1 MSDSQL
7 AVALR
12 SRSPDALTELLDAYG
27 DRLFSYC
34 WCMLRNRENAQVALR
49 DALVVATA
57 QIGHL
62 VFDEWLGLWLYSL
75 ARGEC
80 LRREAA
86 PAADADEPAAVAGTD
101 DADSRLMAWK
111 AVTNMPADEVEA
123 LELSTRHEVDLRL
136 VLGLPEAE
144 VQALLDRARLDLQ
157 RALGAEILIKLS
169 PACPDRSALMS
180 GWTDTTTSAQRDR
193 LLEHAAGCPV
203 CGLDLPRSVSPAR
216 VFALLPAPVLS
227 SAARLEVLGFFGD
240 SGMAAYREFTVSR
253 AAELSGSCF
262 LSIPEP
268 AEPAPDP
275 ESTGSSSLSTAE
287 IAGPAPDPAQ
297 PAPAVEPEPTQP
309 ALAVEPD
316 PEPAQ
321 PALAVEPDPT
331 QPALAVEPDPE
342 PAQPAL
348 AVEPDPEPVQSALP
362 VEPEPAQPAP
372 AGEVPPR
379 PPVGPRPGRRRP
391 RASRVGV
398 AALAAMA
405 VTAVLVLVDSSA
417 TPSVTPSAT
426 TASAP
431 SAATEGL
438 ASATGQPGGRAGAAL
453 PVKVDRSSRP
463 RTGPFQPSVATKTE
477 LLPVAA
483 VSLPGTLFPS
493 VPSPPAGPRT
503 PASSGTP
510 SANASLGVMPGRLD
524 LGASTTGQLTLTAMG
539 GPVSW
544 SADTSSALVT
554 LSSQRGTL
562 QAGQSVTVVVSV
574 SPGSGD
580 ATVFVDSSSAASQSV
595 EVTWTSS
602 SSSSPAPS
610 PTPSTSTSPPAHRPR
625 PRPRPSPSTSP
636 SPSQSPSPS
645 SS

>member
-34 WCMLRNRENAQVALR
+34 WCMLRNRENAQVAVR

-86 PAADADEPAAVAGTD
+86 PAADADEPVAVPGTD

-111 AVTNMPADEVEA
+111 AVTSMPADEVEA
-123 LELSTRHEVDLRL
+123 LELATRHEVDLRL

-144 VQALLDRARLDLQ
+144 VQALLDRARRDLQ
-157 RALGAEILIKLS
+157 RALGAEILIKLN

-180 GWTDTTTSAQRDR
+180 GWTDPTTSAQRDR
-193 LLEHAAGCPV
+193 LLEHAAGCPA
-203 CGLDLPRSVSPAR
+203 CGLDLPRSVSPSR

-275 ESTGSSSLSTAE
+275 ESTGSSSLSTTEPAE
-287 IAGPAPDPAQ
+287 PAPD
-297 PAPAVEPEPTQP
+297 
-309 ALAVEPD
+309 
-316 PEPAQ
+316 PAQ
-321 PALAVEPDPT
+321 PALAVEPEPEPS
-331 QPALAVEPDPE
+331 QPALAADPDPE
-342 PAQPAL
+342 PAQPASAVEPEPEPAQPPL
-348 AVEPDPEPVQSALP
+348 AVEPEPEPAQPALP
-362 VEPEPAQPAP
+362 AEPEPAQPAP

-391 RASRVGV
+391 RASRIGV
-398 AALAAMA
+398 AALAAVA
-405 VTAVLVLVDSSA
+405 VTAVLVLVDSSV

-438 ASATGQPGGRAGAAL
+438 ASATGQPGDRAGAAL

-483 VSLPGTLFPS
+483 GTLFPS
-493 VPSPPAGPRT
+493 LPSPPAGPRT

-510 SANASLGVMPGRLD
+510 SANGSLGVTPGRLD
-524 LGASTTGQLTLTAMG
+524 LGPSTTGQLTLTAMG

-562 QAGQSVTVVVSV
+562 QAGQSVTLVVSV

-580 ATVFVDSSSAASQSV
+580 ATVFVDSSPVTGAATAASQSV
-595 EVTWTSS
+595 EVTWTPSR
-602 SSSSPAPS
+602 SSSPAPS
-610 PTPSTSTSPPAHRPR
+610 PSPSTSPPARRPR
-625 PRPRPSPSTSP
+625 PHPRPSPSPSP
-636 SPSQSPSPS
+636 PPSQSPSPS

>member
-12 SRSPDALTELLDAYG
+12 SRSPEALTELLDAYG
-27 DRLFSYC
+27 DQLFSYC
-34 WCMLRNRENAQVALR
+34 WCMLRNRENAQVAVR

-57 QIGHL
+57 QIGRL

-144 VQALLDRARLDLQ
+144 VQALLDRARRDLQ
-157 RALGAEILIKLS
+157 RTLAAEILIKLS

-216 VFALLPAPVLS
+216 VFGLLPAPVLS

-275 ESTGSSSLSTAE
+275 ESTGSSALSTEEPTGPA
-287 IAGPAPDPAQ
+287 PAPDPAQ
-297 PAPAVEPEPTQP
+297 PAPAVEPEPDPAQP
-309 ALAVEPD
+309 ASAVEPEPDPAQPASAVEPD
-316 PEPAQ
+316 PEPDPDPVQ
-321 PALAVEPDPT
+321 PAL
-331 QPALAVEPDPE
+331 PE
-342 PAQPAL
+342 
-348 AVEPDPEPVQSALP
+348 S
-362 VEPEPAQPAP
+362 AQPAP

-391 RASRVGV
+391 RASRIGV
-398 AALAAMA
+398 AALAAVA

-417 TPSVTPSAT
+417 TPSVTPSVTA
-426 TASAP
+426 ASAP

-453 PVKVDRSSRP
+453 PVKVDRSSHR

-493 VPSPPAGPRT
+493 LPSPQP

-510 SANASLGVMPGRLD
+510 SANGSLGVTPDRLN
-524 LGASTTGQLTLTAMG
+524 LGSGTTGQLTLTAMG

-544 SADTSSALVT
+544 SAGTSSALVT

-562 QAGQSVTVVVSV
+562 RAGQSVTLVVSV

-580 ATVFVDSSSAASQSV
+580 ATVFVDSSPAASQSV

-602 SSSSPAPS
+602 PASSPAPS
-610 PTPSTSTSPPAHRPR
+610 PTPSTSTSPPARRPH
-625 PRPRPSPSTSP
+625 PRPRPSPSRSSSP